1 MLSDT
6 ESRGA
11 GDQATASTECQE
23 NSPGFPDKDRA
34 LNSHPVSLDARRG
47 CCWVGGK

>member
-23 NSPGFPDKDRA
+23 NVAGFSGQRQGTEFA
-34 LNSHPVSLDARRG
+34 SGES
-47 CCWVGGK
+47 